1 MGMSGYFMDCCKSKD
16 PLIKSMIVP
25 VSQDNSTIIY
35 KSIQETDE
43 DNKEKKIQNKI
54 SHYGGFT
61 KEEIEQINEKI
72 NINFDKYQKAPVKS
86 SDINIIYQSGIIRS
100 NSSYI

>member
-1 MGMSGYFMDCCKSKD
+1 MGMSGYFIDCCKSKD
-16 PLIKSMIVP
+16 PLVKSMIVSVP
-25 VSQDNSTIIY
+25 LDKSTIIY
-35 KSIQETDE
+35 KDTQETDV
-43 DNKEKKIQNKI
+43 DNKEMKMKNKI

-72 NINFDKYQKAPVKS
+72 NINFDKYQRAPVKS